1 MKISLNLAFAPSS
14 RERYALAWAV
24 PVTLLA
30 LAGLVLLSGSA
41 ARSLRE
47 YRQVRRERLKVQ
59 EQEAALSKVEIDLRR
74 QREQPRFRGLV
85 RQAEFVN
92 ALIDQ
97 KRLSV
102 IELTDKVAKLLPD
115 SVHLTGLAVSEQ
127 QGNHVVR
134 FMVTGKNLERLED
147 FLTRLED
154 SADFKDVGNLNWGF
168 GQESAS
174 EGPVTLTC
182 TARYV
187 GNGQG

>member
-41 ARSLRE
+41 ARGLRE

-127 QGNHVVR
+127 QGSHVVR
-134 FMVTGKNLERLED
+134 FMVTGNNLERLED

-154 SADFKDVGNLNWGF
+154 SPDFKDVGNLNWGF